1 MIWGNGFLFNN
12 FNEIEKNSTRHKLT
26 LGYWYFIGILNAG
39 GRLNVTY
46 LLGIDGGGTGCRAAL
61 ADLSGNVLGTGKS
74 GSANIMTDMNTARLN
89 ILDATEAAFKMA
101 GIDAGQ
107 SKTVFAV
114 LGLAG
119 ANVGGNGAKLEAML
133 PFQKSLVYSDGV
145 IALQGALGDH
155 DGTVVILG
163 TGSAYVTRLGN
174 DIRFAGGWG
183 FKVSDLGGGARLG
196 RDLLEETLL
205 AYDKFHPSSPMTTAV
220 MERFGGNPHRIVQFA
235 HSATPSDFGTFAPT
249 VFEYASKDDAVAVA
263 LLDKTIGQIEEGL
276 DAIMSPAPMRLS
288 LLGGLGAF
296 YGPRLSPRY
305 RAILQA
311 PLNDALTGAVQL
323 AARNF
328 ASSSAE
334 VSNG

>member
-1 MIWGNGFLFNN
+1 M
-12 FNEIEKNSTRHKLT
+12 RHKLT
-26 LGYWYFIGILNAG
+26 LGYWYFIGILITG

-119 ANVGGNGAKLEAML
+119 ANVGGNAAKLEAML

-163 TGSAYVTRLGN
+163 TGSAYVTRFGN
-174 DIRFAGGWG
+174 EIRFAGGWG

-196 RDLLEETLL
+196 RELLEETLL
-205 AYDKFHPSSPMTTAV
+205 AYDRFHISSPMTVAI
-220 MERFGGNPHRIVQFA
+220 MERFGSNPHRIVQFA

-249 VFEYASKDDAVAVA
+249 VFEYASKHDAVAVA

-305 RAILQA
+305 RAMLQA

-328 ASSSAE
+328 AATSAE

>member
-1 MIWGNGFLFNN
+1 VIQLNRFLFNK
-12 FNEIEKNSTRHKLT
+12 FNKIEKITERWKLT
-26 LGYWYFIGILNAG
+26 LGYWYFIGILDTG

-61 ADLSGNVLGTGKS
+61 ADLSGKVLGIGKS

-89 ILDATEAAFKMA
+89 ILDATEAAFKAA
-101 GIDAGQ
+101 GIQAGQ
-107 SKTVFAV
+107 NKSVFAV

-205 AYDKFHPSSPMTTAV
+205 AYDRFHPASTMTEAV

-235 HSATPSDFGTFAPT
+235 HSAAPSDFGTFAPI
-249 VFEYASKDDAVAVA
+249 VFEYASQGDVAALA
-263 LLDKTIGQIEEGL
+263 LLRKTVGQIEEGL

-296 YGPRLSPRY
+296 YGPLLSSRY
-305 RAILQA
+305 RAMLQA

-328 ASSSAE
+328 ASTSTEATH
-334 VSNG
+334 G